1 MSTEPR
7 DVVSC
12 LELAVDVTDQDEM
25 TQKRKPYKRSPE
37 RERLILTSLEFGLSL
52 TGAAKIAGVSYS
64 AVSLWRRTDPAFA
77 AATLRAQKQ
86 FRDKLREALNDCKE
100 EQ

>member
-1 MSTEPR
+1 
-7 DVVSC
+7 
-12 LELAVDVTDQDEM
+12 M
-25 TQKRKPYKRSPE
+25 TRPGGLLRLTQESPEEKMMPKRKPYKRSPE
-37 RERLILTSLEFGLSL
+37 RERLVLTSLEFGLSL
-52 TGAAKIAGVSYS
+52 TAAAKIAGVSAS
-64 AVSLWRRTDPAFA
+64 AIGLWRRTDPAFA